1 MRLCA
6 RLPKKP
12 GRCPGF
18 ICQSAPKV
26 PKNNVFDTFAAY
38 GRVIY
43 MRRETLTVSLHTSLP
58 SATIGCEFL

>member
-6 RLPKKP
+6 RLPKKARTMS
-12 GRCPGF
+12 GLF
-18 ICQSAPKV
+18 CQSAPKV

-58 SATIGCEFL
+58 SATIGFEFL